1 MIESTAGDKENT
13 CSEGIYSPKKLCNA
27 QVIPMFMNRFLAVL
41 GESSTPLST
50 GSFGGA
56 TTRS

>member
-1 MIESTAGDKENT
+1 MPVQNAFIEQNSLTH
-13 CSEGIYSPKKLCNA
+13 A
-27 QVIPMFMNRFLAVL
+27 QVIPMFMNRFLTVL